1 MHTANYSLHRTPL
14 PSTFWKFALTERTS
28 FAPVFVNWKKIKIFT
43 LMKRGKGGK
52 QRFVLQRA
60 TRDGSMSGQWEWHRQ
75 APSLELHSGISA
87 SRAITLN
94 CEHLCFIPF
103 YASVSKMGHKV
114 ISSLYAILAY
124 KRFQKHTLLL
134 DSRGNLYNYKWW
146 KPKYPYNALLHYAA
160 VKMDTSYGIIKFI
173 CYLYNSMYCT
183 WGFWLKT
190 GKGK

>member
-114 ISSLYAILAY
+114 ISSLYAILASKGFRSILY
-124 KRFQKHTLLL
+124 FWIAGETCIITN
-134 DSRGNLYNYKWW
+134 DGNPNIHRM
-146 KPKYPYNALLHYAA
+146 HYYT
-160 VKMDTSYGIIKFI
+160 MQQ
-173 CYLYNSMYCT
+173 
-183 WGFWLKT
+183 
-190 GKGK
+190 